1 MDFETRYTPEQERER
16 EAFRREV
23 IDWLREHGRGVG
35 APPDA
40 ADLTHE
46 QFQRNRAFLRALGER
61 GWYAPTWPRE
71 YGGGGLPQHLAS
83 VIREVLDEC
92 IDHLENVHPP
102 GDIGG
107 SVAGALKHIGTEEQK
122 RRFLPPI
129 LRGQVITWELHSEPD
144 AGSDLPSL
152 KSTAVRAGGEYVI
165 NGTKTFAGG
174 HFEADQYYFL
184 AVTDPLGKRRE
195 NLSVFLI
202 PAGLPGVTI
211 TDMDLIA
218 GSKKRTIIFQD
229 VRVPASCLIGREGDG
244 WTGFTTGLQEA
255 MSVGIGPNLNRDARV
270 VQQLLDYCRTTEI
283 GGQRLSAAPET
294 QAALIDAYVGFQ
306 VQRLLRLRNQW
317 LEATGQPM
325 SYEGAQVALGR
336 KLYDLELSRAI
347 HRALGPLSII
357 SDPRWAALAGELEY
371 FQRYA
376 ILMAHPGGTVE
387 IQKLRMFRGMSGA
400 D

>member
-1 MDFETRYTPEQERER
+1 MDFETRYTADEERER

-23 IDWLREHGRGVG
+23 IDWLREHGPGVG
-35 APPDA
+35 APADA
-40 ADLTHE
+40 ADLTYE

-61 GWYAPTWPRE
+61 GWYAPTWPKE

-83 VIREVLDEC
+83 VIREVLDER

-122 RRFLPPI
+122 RAFLPPV
-129 LRGQVITWELHSEPD
+129 LRGEVITWELHSEPD

-152 KSTAVRAGGEYVI
+152 KSTAVREGDEYVI
-165 NGTKTFAGG
+165 NGTKAFAGG

-184 AVTDPLGKRRE
+184 AVTDPQGRRRE

-229 VRVPASCLIGREGDG
+229 VRVPASRLIGREGDG

-255 MSVGIGPNLNRDARV
+255 MSVGIGPNLDRDARV
-270 VQQLLDYCRTTEI
+270 VQQLIDYCRTTRL
-283 GGQRLSAAPET
+283 GGARLSADPEA
-294 QAALIDAYVGFQ
+294 QRALVDAYVGFQ
-306 VQRLLRLRNQW
+306 VQRLLRLRNAW
-317 LEATGQPM
+317 LESTGQ
-325 SYEGAQVALGR
+325 SLTYEAAQVALGR
-336 KLYDLELSRAI
+336 KVYDFELGRAI
-347 HRALGPLSII
+347 HRALGPLSMI
-357 SDPRWAALAGELEY
+357 SDPRWAALGGDLEY
-371 FQRYA
+371 FHRYA

-387 IQKLRMFRGMSGA
+387 IQKLRMFRGMGGA
-400 D
+400 G